1 MRAAALLA
9 CAAIGLVRP
18 PSVLAQTNASVALG
32 SGTVRFPDGSRL
44 GLLSLAPALQL
55 LSPYRQATAGA
66 TLARLSR
73 GGWYGQGH
81 VAMWAATHPL
91 AARWQLA
98 ADFDVGGTALQGP
111 AATGAGH
118 LTAEALWAAPRWGV
132 AAGAG
137 GASGWGSG
145 MAAITAPHARFRAW
159 WQSPAGNV
167 AVSGDIEPTRFL
179 GAWYSDV
186 DAGLVV
192 RRDRLDLHL
201 WTSARLSAAYGSKL
215 SALASVTWRLSPVLA
230 LEASGGSVL
239 SDPYQGL
246 PRSAFAAGGVRLHL
260 PRRGWRRD
268 PAFRSDRVRVIPRE
282 GGVVLRLRQRD
293 GRSVT
298 VAGDWNAWLPAP
310 LRRTGTDSWEITLS
324 LASGTYHFTVLV
336 DGVPWTV
343 PEGVPTVP
351 DGMGGRVAVLTVL

>member
-1 MRAAALLA
+1 MRPAALLA
-9 CAAIGLVRP
+9 CAAIGVFRP
-18 PSVLAQTNASVALG
+18 QPALAQTDASVAVG

-44 GLLSLAPALQL
+44 GLLSVAPALRL
-55 LSPYRQATAGA
+55 LSPYRQVTAGA

-98 ADFDVGGTALQGP
+98 ADVDLGGTALEGP
-111 AATGAGH
+111 TATGAGH

-132 AAGAG
+132 AAGVG

-145 MAAITAPHARFRAW
+145 MAAITAPHARLRAW
-159 WQSPAGNV
+159 WQSFAGRV
-167 AVSGDIEPTRFL
+167 AVTGDIEPTRFL
-179 GAWYSDV
+179 GAWYADV

-201 WTSARLSAAYGSKL
+201 WTSTRLSTAYGSKL
-215 SALASVTWRLSPVLA
+215 GALASATWRLSPVLA

-246 PRSAFAAGGVRLHL
+246 PRSGFVAAGVRLHL
-260 PRRGWRRD
+260 PRRGWRGD
-268 PAFRSDRVRVIPRE
+268 PAFRSDRIKLIPRE
-282 GGVVLRLRQRD
+282 GGLVLRLRQHGAQR
-293 GRSVT
+293 VT
-298 VAGDWNAWLPAP
+298 IAGDWNAWLPTP
-310 LRRTGTDSWEITLS
+310 LTRTGTDGWQITLP

-343 PEGVPTVP
+343 PDGVPTVP